1 LIQSFDLNVVN
12 HTKER
17 ILDTAERLF
26 SKQGYSATSLRG
38 IIAEA
43 DVNLAAV
50 HYHFHSKEAL
60 LEAVILRRWLPANRD
75 RLAMLNVCE
84 QEAGEDAP
92 ALEKVI
98 EAFVAPTFRM
108 ARDPSSGGMV
118 FMELLG
124 RLHAEG
130 DLLPKILTSQFGEV
144 LERFGLAL
152 RRALPDLPPEEL
164 VWRLHFAIGALA
176 QTLRGGSKDLQAISD
191 LSLCF
196 NSEAAL
202 ERLVAFLSAGF
213 RAPVPVHDHAMEE
226 AHALQE
232 G

>member
-1 LIQSFDLNVVN
+1 VN

-17 ILDTAERLF
+17 ILDAAECLF
-26 SKQGYSATSLRG
+26 SKHGYAATSLRS

-50 HYHFHSKEAL
+50 HYHYHSKEAL
-60 LEAVILRRWLPANRD
+60 LEAVILRRWQPANRD
-75 RLAMLNVCE
+75 RLAMLDVYE
-84 QEAGEDAP
+84 REAGGEAP
-92 ALEKVI
+92 PLEKVI
-98 EAFVAPTFRM
+98 KAFVAPTFRM
-108 ARDPSSGGMV
+108 ARDPASGGMV
-118 FMELLG
+118 FMQLLG

-130 DLLPKILTSQFGEV
+130 DLLPRFLTSQFGEV

-164 VWRLHFAIGALA
+164 IWRLHFAIGALA
-176 QTLRGGSKDLQAISD
+176 QTLRGGSKDLEAISD
-191 LSLCF
+191 VSLCF

-213 RAPVPVHDHAMEE
+213 RAPVPVYSIEE